1 MKKWIAPRATVIA
14 ASFLAAVFLTVGC
27 SKHGHEAQVPAAA
40 ATKQKVVV
48 YNWTEYLPES
58 ALQAFTKETGIE
70 VEYATYESNEA
81 MYAKIKLLDGKGY
94 DVVVPST
101 FYVEKMRKEGLLQ
114 KLDKAQLKNISN
126 LDPALLNKAYD
137 PNNEFSVP
145 YLVSATG
152 IAINGKVVDASKIT
166 KWADLWKPEYV
177 GKIELMDDMRDNFYI
192 GLRLCGFQD
201 NSTNEAEIKCAFEK
215 LKALLPSVKTFNSD
229 APKVPLIQGNVSI
242 GAIWN
247 GEAYKASQELENVQF
262 VYPEEGATFAID
274 SFVIPKGAANVDAAY
289 KFIDFMLRAESAK
302 AAIEDLGYTAP
313 NLAGQAL
320 LDEKLRTNKMVF
332 PSKEEFEKGSIHA
345 DVGDEVL
352 AIYSKY
358 WDLLKAGK

>member
-1 MKKWIAPRATVIA
+1 MKKWISLLLSV
-14 ASFLAAVFLTVGC
+14 LVLVGC
-27 SKHGHEAQVPAAA
+27 SKKEAPPTATTAPTPAPTAA
-40 ATKQKVVV
+40 SEKQKIVVF
-48 YNWTEYLPES
+48 NWTEYLPES

-114 KLDKAQLKNISN
+114 PLDKAKIKNIAN
-126 LDPALLNKAYD
+126 LDPGLMNRAYD
-137 PNNEFSVP
+137 PNNEFSLP

-166 KWADLWKPEYV
+166 KWADLWNPEYK

-192 GLRLCGFQD
+192 GLRLCGFND
-201 NSTNEAEIKCAFEK
+201 NSTNEDEIKCAYEK

-262 VYPEEGATFAID
+262 VYPEEGAAFAID
-274 SFVIPKGAANVDAAY
+274 SFVIPKGAANVDAAH
-289 KFIDFMLRAESAK
+289 KFIDFMLRPESGK
-302 AAIEDLGYTAP
+302 AAIEELGYTAP
-313 NLAGQAL
+313 NLAAQAL
-320 LDEKLRTNKMVF
+320 LDEKLRNNRTVF
-332 PSKEEFEKGSIHA
+332 PTKEDFAKGSIHS
-345 DVGDEVL
+345 DVGDEAL

-358 WDLLKAGK
+358 WDMLKAGQ

>member
-1 MKKWIAPRATVIA
+1 MNKW
-14 ASFLAAVFLTVGC
+14 LALVLLVLISGC
-27 SKHGHEAQVPAAA
+27 SKKEVDTQSVAAPSTEATAPSSGA
-40 ATKQKVVV
+40 QKVVV

-58 ALQAFTKETGIE
+58 ALQDFTKETGIQ

-81 MYAKIKLLDGKGY
+81 MYAKIKLLEGKGY

-114 KLDKAQLKNISN
+114 ALDKTKLKNIVN
-126 LDPALLNKAYD
+126 LDPALLNKSYD
-137 PNNEFSVP
+137 PNNEFSLP

-166 KWADLWKPEYV
+166 KWADLWKPEYK

-192 GLRLCGFQD
+192 GLRLCGFND
-201 NSTNEAEIKCAFEK
+201 NSTSEAEIKCAYEK

-229 APKVPLIQGNVSI
+229 APGVPLIQGNVSI

-262 VYPEEGATFAID
+262 VYPEEGAAFAID
-274 SFVIPKGAANVDAAY
+274 SFVIPKGAANVDAAH
-289 KFIDFMLRAESAK
+289 KFIDFMMRAESAK
-302 AAIEDLGYTAP
+302 AAIQALGYTAP

-320 LDEKLRTNKMVF
+320 LDEKLRNNKMVF
-332 PSKEEFEKGSIHA
+332 PSAEDFAKGSIHA
-345 DVGDEVL
+345 DVGDAAL
-352 AIYSKY
+352 AIYAKY
-358 WDLLKAGK
+358 WDLLKAGQ